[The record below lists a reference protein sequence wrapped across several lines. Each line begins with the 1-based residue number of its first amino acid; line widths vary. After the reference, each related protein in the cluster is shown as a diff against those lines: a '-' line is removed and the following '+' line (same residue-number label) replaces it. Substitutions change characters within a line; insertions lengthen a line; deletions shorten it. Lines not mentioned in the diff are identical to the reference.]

1 MENKELPAARNA
13 VGALNLEEDPV
24 VAAQA
29 RVDNFTGILAHLLDD
44 DDATLATL
52 QLARERI
59 SVALALLE
67 SLLKMRAA
75 RTTQSTLSGATQ
87 VDFRDKRPPE
97 IEDPPDYR
105 VSTTGEPFDLP
116 DYLSQVERHW
126 TANMFSRNLCL
137 GEAGYVDVDMQIHI
151 GASSTGG
158 PGPSC
163 CCAPRPRARM
173 MSKQIGPGR
182 LSEGA
187 SAAWGSGCG
196 LFDGN
201 CGDKY

>member
-1 MENKELPAARNA
+1 MENKELPAARHA

-29 RVDNFTGILAHLLDD
+29 RVDNLTGILAHLLDD

-52 QLARERI
+52 QLARERL

-67 SLLKMRAA
+67 SLLKTRAA

-97 IEDPPDYR
+97 KTPR
-105 VSTTGEPFDLP
+105 MTVSTTGEPFDLP

-126 TANMFSRNLCL
+126 TANMFSRNLWATAFFAIHRQQTL
-137 GEAGYVDVDMQIHI
+137 ARRVLPRDGE
-151 GASSTGG
+151 
-158 PGPSC
+158 
-163 CCAPRPRARM
+163 
-173 MSKQIGPGR
+173 GR
-182 LSEGA
+182 Q
-187 SAAWGSGCG
+187 
-196 LFDGN
+196 
-201 CGDKY
+201 